1 MRRTLIA
8 FVGALAVVAAACG
21 GGDGSSDAAG
31 PPEEIPGV
39 GALPAVEVLDVAT
52 GDSVDVSTL
61 LPSDKPLL
69 VWFWAPH

>member
-1 MRRTLIA
+1 MRRNLCA
-8 FVGALAVVAAACG
+8 FVVALSLVAAACG
-21 GGDGSSDAAG
+21 GGDGSGEAAG

-52 GDSVDVSTL
+52 GDTVDVSTF